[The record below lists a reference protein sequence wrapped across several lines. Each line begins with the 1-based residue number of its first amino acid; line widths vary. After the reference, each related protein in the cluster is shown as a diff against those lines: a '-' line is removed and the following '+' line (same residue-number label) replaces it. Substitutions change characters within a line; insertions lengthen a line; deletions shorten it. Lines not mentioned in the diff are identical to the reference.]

1 MMQSLAYHVSVLR
14 KDFSNYCG
22 EKLEEMGLTPGLLY
36 FVTYVARH
44 PGCSPKELA
53 QALKMDNGHTARSIT
68 KLAEGGF
75 LVQEP
80 NPRDKRAHVLR
91 LTPKGE
97 TAAREGRE
105 LFYRWDQEVTAV
117 LTPEQREQLMSLM
130 AALSASRGGGG
141 LTIPGEGKES
151 QA

>member
-44 PGCSPKELA
+44 PGCSSKELA

-75 LVQEP
+75 LVQKP
-80 NPRDKRAHVLR
+80 NPKDKRAHVLR

-97 TAAREGRE
+97 TAARESRE

>member
-1 MMQSLAYHVSVLR
+1 MMQSLAYYVSVLR
-14 KDFSNYCG
+14 KDFSNYCS
-22 EKLEEMGLTPGLLY
+22 EKLGEMGLTPGLLY
-36 FVTYVARH
+36 FVTYAARH

-53 QALKMDNGHTARSIT
+53 QALKMDNGHTARSIA

-80 NPRDKRAHVLR
+80 NPKDKRAHVLK

-97 TAAREGRE
+97 AAARDSRA

-117 LTPEQREQLMSLM
+117 LTPEQREQLMALM
-130 AALSASRGGGG
+130 AALSAGRGGGA
-141 LTIPGEGKES
+141 LTIPGEDKGGRD
-151 QA
+151 

>member
-1 MMQSLAYHVSVLR
+1 MMQSLAFHVSVLR

-22 EKLEEMGLTPGLLY
+22 EKLGEMGLTPGLLY

-53 QALKMDNGHTARSIT
+53 RALKMDNGHTARSIT

-80 NPRDKRAHVLR
+80 NPKDRRAHVLK

-97 TAAREGRE
+97 TAARESRE
-105 LFYRWDQEVTAV
+105 LFYRWDEEVTAV
-117 LTPEQREQLMSLM
+117 LTPEQREQLMSLIVV
-130 AALSASRGGGG
+130 LSASRGGGA
-141 LTIPGEGKES
+141 LNIPGEGKRGET
-151 QA
+151 

>member
-1 MMQSLAYHVSVLR
+1 MMQSLAFHVSVLR

-22 EKLEEMGLTPGLLY
+22 EKLGEMGLTPGLLY

-53 QALKMDNGHTARSIT
+53 RALKMDNGHTARSIT

-80 NPRDKRAHVLR
+80 NPKDRRAHVLK

-97 TAAREGRE
+97 EAARKSRE
-105 LFYRWDQEVTAV
+105 LFYRWDEEVTAV
-117 LTPEQREQLMSLM
+117 LTPEQREQLMALM
-130 AALSASRGGGG
+130 AALSASRGGNA
-141 LTIPGEGKES
+141 LPIPGEGKDS
-151 QA
+151 QT

>member
-1 MMQSLAYHVSVLR
+1 M
-14 KDFSNYCG
+14 
-22 EKLEEMGLTPGLLY
+22 
-36 FVTYVARH
+36 
-44 PGCSPKELA
+44 
-53 QALKMDNGHTARSIT
+53 
-68 KLAEGGF
+68 
-75 LVQEP
+75 
-80 NPRDKRAHVLR
+80 LR

-97 TAAREGRE
+97 TAARESRE